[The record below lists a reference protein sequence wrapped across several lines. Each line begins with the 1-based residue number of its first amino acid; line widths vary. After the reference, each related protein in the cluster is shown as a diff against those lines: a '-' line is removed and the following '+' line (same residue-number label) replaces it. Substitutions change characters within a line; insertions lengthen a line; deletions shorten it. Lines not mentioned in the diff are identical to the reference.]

1 MALLEDR
8 FDVNDFYAKLSAM
21 HDTQIQILE
30 VLTPKKLAPISFDTP
45 SFKAEDEAALIKDMK
60 KMRKKGA
67 TYKEIAHFL
76 NTHDIPTFSNK
87 GRWYAQSVHRLCEV
101 KHAKRK

>member
-1 MALLEDR
+1 M
-8 FDVNDFYAKLSAM
+8 FDQQTFDLGDIFHKLDEM
-21 HDTQIQILE
+21 HVTQIQILE

-67 TYKEIAHFL
+67 TYKEISKFL
-76 NTHDIPTFSNK
+76 NDHDIPTFSNK
-87 GRWYAQSVHRLCEV
+87 GRWHAQSVHRLCSL
-101 KHAKRK
+101 